1 MTLFG
6 QIQVRS
12 SGRRV
17 RIERVGACAC
27 SGGMRGALRGNQNS
41 VLSRSK
47 QNHYGEVKVG
57 DRQKK
62 NPPVGGLVAM

>member
-17 RIERVGACAC
+17 RIERVGAC
-27 SGGMRGALRGNQNS
+27 SGGSGRATGKSKQCTVSLEAKPLRGS
-41 VLSRSK
+41 ES
-47 QNHYGEVKVG
+47 G
-57 DRQKK
+57 RQTKK